1 MWIFAR
7 MRPAILFLITVGVAS
22 AISYAQSESLSLNQI
37 VSRVEQARAAQRDH
51 NVAYTVER
59 EYQLAP
65 AGATKP
71 SADVVA
77 DVSFFPPS
85 EKQYVIVKS
94 EGNDRGAGIV
104 RRILDHEVAMANDW
118 QPHAVS
124 SANYDFAL
132 LGRQAID
139 GRECYVLQLSPKRD
153 AVELVRGKAWVDA
166 ADFSIRR
173 IAGETAKSPSF
184 WVKKLNVT
192 INFGQV
198 SGVWLETST
207 QAVADVRLAGT
218 HVLTSRELDVQT
230 ATLSARASRPAVPRR
245 NREHMVDDTAA
256 WVAH

>member
-1 MWIFAR
+1 MWVFAR
-7 MRPAILFLITVGVAS
+7 MRPAILFLIIFGATS
-22 AISYAQSESLSLNQI
+22 AISYAQSEGLSLNQI
-37 VSRVEQARAAQRDH
+37 VSRMEQARAAERDH
-51 NVAYTVER
+51 NLAYTVER

-65 AGATKP
+65 AGAAKP

-104 RRILDHEVAMANDW
+104 RRVLDHEVAMANHW

-124 SANYDFAL
+124 SDNYDFAL
-132 LGRQAID
+132 LGREAID

-166 ADFSIRR
+166 ASFSIRR
-173 IAGETAKSPSF
+173 IEGETAKSPSL

-192 INFGQV
+192 LNYGQV
-198 SGVWLETST
+198 NGVWLETST

-218 HVLTSRELDVQT
+218 HVLTSRELDVRT
-230 ATLSARASRPAVPRR
+230 ATLSARASKPAAPHR
-245 NREHMVDDTAA
+245 NREHVVANTAA